1 VFTFARVDT
10 ILFVRLF
17 IGRAAG
23 AGHGAR
29 TWTAV
34 SAGGAG
40 SAGLELAW
48 TSAAACG
55 GAGVVAVV
63 VVQADLV
70 AATSGND
77 RQARRTSPA

>member
-23 AGHGAR
+23 AGHGVH

-63 VVQADLV
+63 QADLV

-77 RQARRTSPA
+77 RQARLTSPA

>member
-1 VFTFARVDT
+1 
-10 ILFVRLF
+10 
-17 IGRAAG
+17 
-23 AGHGAR
+23 
-29 TWTAV
+29 V